1 MVSIYPVFN
10 QTVNQ
15 HLNSLIVPHPL
26 QLYDSL
32 LINIQYFLRTQ
43 LKILDLFKHNM
54 PFAIFDTFDQLL
66 ILHVQSYFG
75 FLLQLFKTVSKVVF
89 LQKLQNQ
96 LDELVLFHLHLH
108 SINYLRTR
116 SLLNIGS
123 GVVQLVSMLVC
134 RTIDP
139 GSNPGAGV
147 IFMLSSIYCY
157 TIIYIFLCYHLYIL
171 LFYHQ
176 HPVNILLSS
185 IFPFYYRPIIQ
196 QQTYI
201 LLGSQIRLSNSYDT
215 STAY

>member
-157 TIIYIFLCYHLYIL
+157 FII
-171 LFYHQ
+171 
-176 HPVNILLSS
+176 NILSISFSLQFSLSITGRS
-185 IFPFYYRPIIQ
+185 SSSRPIFFWGLRYDCLIHTTPVLHTEGS
-196 QQTYI
+196 TYFEV
-201 LLGSQIRLSNSYDT
+201 Q
-215 STAY
+215 